1 MKKFFVL
8 CFVFMFCFC
17 LSGCKGES
25 NLSEHLTQVRS
36 EYFVSE
42 DENYQIKAVYGFNT
56 DKNSG
61 KKIYTLSFKLLNFN
75 DEQVTYALSFDY
87 NQKNYS
93 GQFKF
98 NPVKNCMM
106 LDVEVPNFNLK
117 DFDVDFMVGSSVNKV
132 KLRSVVPENAID
144 YQSALKLLLEKQPEL
159 INLYKN
165 GENLNLKISMRIAVK
180 ENNAYWFVSLSGDNK
195 SNKILLIDAINK
207 EILAVRDVF

>member
-36 EYFVSE
+36 DYFVSE

-75 DEQVTYALSFDY
+75 DEQVTHTLSFDY

-117 DFDVDFMVGSSVNKV
+117 DFDVDFMGGSSVNKV
-132 KLRSVVPENAID
+132 KLRSVVPENAIN

-180 ENNAYWFVSLSGDNK
+180 ENNAYWFVSLSGDNN